1 MAENT
6 SDATNGAGQAAPV
19 MPKMQILGQ
28 FVRDLSFENVAAQK
42 AVQGATQPDVQVRVG
57 LDARKRPTEN
67 QYDVIVKLNVDAKTK
82 GDTPEPIFLIELDY
96 AGIFHIENVPDTQ
109 IQPFLMI
116 ECPRMLFPFI
126 RRIVSDVT
134 RDGGYLPLNLETID
148 FVSIYRN
155 EVAKQMANRKPDA

>member
-6 SDATNGAGQAAPV
+6 TDASNGAGQAAPV
-19 MPKMQILGQ
+19 MPTMKILGQ

-42 AVQGATQPDVQVRVG
+42 AIEGATQPEIEIRVG
-57 LDARKRPTEN
+57 LDARKRPTEK
-67 QYDVIVKLNVDAKTK
+67 QYDVIVKLNVEAKTK
-82 GDTPEPIFLIELDY
+82 GDAPETVFLIELDY
-96 AGIFHIENVPDTQ
+96 AGIFHVDNVPEGQ

-134 RDGGYLPLNLETID
+134 RDGGYLPLNLENID

-155 EVAKQMANRKPDA
+155 EVAKQMANKKPDA